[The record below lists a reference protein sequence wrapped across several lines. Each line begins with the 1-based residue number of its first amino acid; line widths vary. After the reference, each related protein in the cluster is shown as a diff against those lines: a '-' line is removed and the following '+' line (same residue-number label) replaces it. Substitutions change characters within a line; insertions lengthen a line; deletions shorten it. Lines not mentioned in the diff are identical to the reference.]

1 MASRASVQAM
11 RQMQALM
18 CRPPAVRAAVQS
30 AGRVAGGGA
39 AAGAGG
45 RIGGSAAS
53 ASTAT
58 VKRLMSTGGMGA
70 GEGIAAGACGRTA
83 AAVQGARVLTAG
95 GPVVTKAALGMART
109 LMHDHTMELELFGES
124 GEIDDT

>member
-30 AGRVAGGGA
+30 AGRAAGGGAA

-58 VKRLMSTGGMGA
+58 VKRLMSTGGVGA
-70 GEGIAAGACGRTA
+70 G
-83 AAVQGARVLTAG
+83 QGLTLVHFSAH
-95 GPVVTKAALGMART
+95 P
-109 LMHDHTMELELFGES
+109 
-124 GEIDDT
+124 

>member
-30 AGRVAGGGA
+30 AGRTAGGGA
-39 AAGAGG
+39 GAGA

-58 VKRLMSTGGMGA
+58 VKRQGLTLA
-70 GEGIAAGACGRTA
+70 HFTA
-83 AAVQGARVLTAG
+83 
-95 GPVVTKAALGMART
+95 
-109 LMHDHTMELELFGES
+109 ELEDLRDTSLPFIELNLSTFGTHLRLVFGS
-124 GEIDDT
+124 CGGHSKLKLGGKGQSKLKLS

>member
-30 AGRVAGGGA
+30 AGRTAGGGA
-39 AAGAGG
+39 AAAGAGA

-58 VKRLMSTGGMGA
+58 VKRQGLTLA
-70 GEGIAAGACGRTA
+70 HFTA
-83 AAVQGARVLTAG
+83 
-95 GPVVTKAALGMART
+95 
-109 LMHDHTMELELFGES
+109 ELEDLRDTSLPFIELNLSTFGTHLRLVFGS
-124 GEIDDT
+124 CGGHSKLKLGGKGQSKLKLS